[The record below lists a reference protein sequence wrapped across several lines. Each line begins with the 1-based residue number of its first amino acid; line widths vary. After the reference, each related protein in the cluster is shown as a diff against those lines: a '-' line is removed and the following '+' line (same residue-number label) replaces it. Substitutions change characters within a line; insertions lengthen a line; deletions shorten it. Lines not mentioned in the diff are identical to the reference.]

1 MILRHHVLA
10 GLVAVAASF
19 VVAAPAL
26 ADKDK
31 DKDEFEV
38 TVTAHTVVVEAKG
51 DWHINQDY
59 PWKLI
64 VGDTKLDKSKFEL
77 KEKKAKIENAPS
89 GPGKIRGAVC
99 SKDSCKMLER
109 EVTIP

>member
-1 MILRHHVLA
+1 MILRRQVLA
-10 GLVAVAASF
+10 ALVAIASVAAVS
-19 VVAAPAL
+19 VPAL

-31 DKDEFEV
+31 DEFEII
-38 TVTAHTVVVEAKG
+38 VTAHTVVVEAKG

-59 PWKLI
+59 PWKLV

-89 GPGKIRGAVC
+89 GTGKIRGAVC